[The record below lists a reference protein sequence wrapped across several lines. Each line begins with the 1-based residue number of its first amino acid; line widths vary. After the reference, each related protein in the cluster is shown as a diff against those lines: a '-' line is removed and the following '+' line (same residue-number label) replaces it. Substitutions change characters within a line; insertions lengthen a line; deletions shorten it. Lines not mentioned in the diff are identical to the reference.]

1 MDVLIKCAGLAV
13 VSAIAALSIR
23 KSAPE
28 IAVVLLICAG
38 SVIIWSAIGAVNNI
52 TSFLDDMVGYTKV
65 IKPVFS
71 PLVKTVGVSV
81 ISKISADMCR
91 DAGSAALAS
100 CVEFAGCA
108 VAVVLSLPLLMSV
121 MELVASI

>member
-1 MDVLIKCAGLAV
+1 MKKQNTPPINLRDA
-13 VSAIAALSIR
+13 
-23 KSAPE
+23 
-28 IAVVLLICAG
+28 
-38 SVIIWSAIGAVNNI
+38 
-52 TSFLDDMVGYTKV
+52 
-65 IKPVFS
+65 FS
-71 PLVKTVGVSV
+71 PTP
-81 ISKISADMCR
+81 DMCR

>member
-13 VSAIAALSIR
+13 LSAIAALSIK

-38 SVIIWSAIGAVNNI
+38 AVIMWSVIGAVNNI
-52 TSFLDDMVGYTKV
+52 TSFIDDMAGYTRV

-71 PLVKTVGVSV
+71 PLIKTVAVSV
-81 ISKISADMCR
+81 VSKISADVCR

-100 CVEFAGCA
+100 CVEFAGCV
-108 VAVVLSLPLLMSV
+108 VAVVISLPLLMSV